1 MREIDTSTVGGRIKV
16 ARIKRGYSQE
26 KLAELLHVTPVQISN
41 YENNRNDIKVRVI
54 KELAEKLE
62 VSVSYLVDESG
73 GEFEDDVYELI
84 DIFKRL
90 GSKRD
95 KKIAVEQLK
104 VLLNVI

>member
-1 MREIDTSTVGGRIKV
+1 M
-16 ARIKRGYSQE
+16 
-26 KLAELLHVTPVQISN
+26 AELLHVTPVQISH
-41 YENNRNDIKVRVI
+41 YENNRNEIKVSVI

-73 GEFEDDVYELI
+73 GECEDDVYELI
-84 DIFKRL
+84 DRFKRL

>member
-26 KLAELLHVTPVQISN
+26 KLAELLHVTPVQTSH
-41 YENNRNDIKVRVI
+41 YENNRNDIKVSVI

-73 GEFEDDVYELI
+73 G
-84 DIFKRL
+84 
-90 GSKRD
+90 
-95 KKIAVEQLK
+95 
-104 VLLNVI
+104 

>member
-26 KLAELLHVTPVQISN
+26 KLAELLHVTPVQISH
-41 YENNRNDIKVRVI
+41 YENNRNDIKVSVI

-73 GEFEDDVYELI
+73 G
-84 DIFKRL
+84 
-90 GSKRD
+90 
-95 KKIAVEQLK
+95 
-104 VLLNVI
+104 

>member
-16 ARIKRGYSQE
+16 ARIKRVYSQE
-26 KLAELLHVTPVQISN
+26 KLAELLHVTSVQISN
-41 YENNRNDIKVRVI
+41 YENNRNDIKVSVI